1 MVQTPWSR
9 SISVHAAPRTS
20 PERIRRPYHLQNRRH
35 LAMRRRLHMP
45 YAVSLRSEHRADPV
59 AGVVGPEIH
68 RHGPFQY
75 SADALAQLPGRGG
88 PVVPDRSK
96 DADHVRGRQL
106 RNWHVTDAGEGVP
119 FQAGQPELRMLGR
132 APSRPQLLPNL
143 PGRLREGG
151 QRLGP
156 TLPGQRIA
164 SLAGQASG
172 SRTPSPGL
180 PSAIPGGIRR
190 ARAQFGGRGW

>member
-1 MVQTPWSR
+1 
-9 SISVHAAPRTS
+9 
-20 PERIRRPYHLQNRRH
+20 
-35 LAMRRRLHMP
+35 MP

-143 PGRLREGG
+143 PGRVREGG
-151 QRLGP
+151 QRPGP

-164 SLAGQASG
+164 SLAGQLPVRERLLPGFLQRYQGESAEPELSSAATDG
-172 SRTPSPGL
+172 EAWIQPRLPVGRTSR
-180 PSAIPGGIRR
+180 
-190 ARAQFGGRGW
+190 